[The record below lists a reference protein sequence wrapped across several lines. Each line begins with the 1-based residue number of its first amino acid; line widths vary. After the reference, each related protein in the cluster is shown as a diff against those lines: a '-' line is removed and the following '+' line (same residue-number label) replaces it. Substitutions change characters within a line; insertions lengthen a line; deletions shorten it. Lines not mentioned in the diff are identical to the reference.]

1 MKHVV
6 FTVVRC
12 NPPTLGH
19 KKVCDTVAQLA
30 TTLGCDFKLFTT
42 KSHDAKRNPLTV
54 EDKIYFLEHLI
65 PEYEFLT
72 TVNPFSACREL
83 AAMGY
88 DSATLVVG
96 EDRGLD
102 LVVQLKKY
110 IGHHDK
116 EHDIG
121 LKDVEGYVVER
132 SSTDYSSSATRAF
145 VVEGNFESFRKQV
158 PNADLSVITE
168 LYDKIRRK
176 LG

>member
-19 KKVCDTVAQLA
+19 KKVCQTVEQLA
-30 TTLGCDFKLFTT
+30 KTLDCDFKLFTT
-42 KSHDAKRNPLTV
+42 KTHDAKRNPLTV

-110 IGHHDK
+110 IGHAAP

-121 LKDVEGYVVER
+121 LKEVEGYVVER
-132 SSTDYSSSATRAF
+132 QATDYSSSTARTL
-145 VVEGNFESFRKQV
+145 VVEGNFDGFRKQV
-158 PNADLSVITE
+158 PNADLSVLTK
-168 LYDKIRRK
+168 LYDTIRRN

>member
-19 KKVCDTVAQLA
+19 LKVVQTVEQLA
-30 TTLGCDFKLFTT
+30 KTLDCDYKLFTT

-54 EDKIYFLEHLI
+54 DDKVYFLEQLM
-65 PEYEFLT
+65 PGYEFNV

-88 DSATLVVG
+88 ESATLVVG
-96 EDRGLD
+96 EDRNLD

-110 IGHHDK
+110 IGHPVA

-121 LKDVEGYVVER
+121 LKEVEGYVIER
-132 SSTDYSSSATRAF
+132 SSTDYSSSTTRAL
-145 VVEGNFESFRKQV
+145 VVEGNFDGFRKQV
-158 PNADLSVITE
+158 PSADLSVITK
-168 LYDKIRRK
+168 LYDTIRRN